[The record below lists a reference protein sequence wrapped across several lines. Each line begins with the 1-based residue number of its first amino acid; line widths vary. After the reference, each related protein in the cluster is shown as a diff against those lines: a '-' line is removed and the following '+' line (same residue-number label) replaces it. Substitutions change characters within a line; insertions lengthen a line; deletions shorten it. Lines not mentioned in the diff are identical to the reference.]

1 MENLDKIA
9 VPIISLVA
17 FMVASYLLKVSMHL
31 TVPVA
36 IVGTA
41 VVYEAYK
48 DFKLFM
54 NRRRIRLRYGTPS
67 FVISLLGLFT
77 VLNWLSI
84 HKNIEPFPSYLLSLS
99 VSVAVIAIVSSFL
112 LSRTVRRRVKGR

>member
-9 VPIISLVA
+9 VPVISLAA
-17 FMVASYLLKVSMHL
+17 FIIASYLLKVSMHL

-41 VVYEAYK
+41 AVYEAYK

-54 NRRRIRLRYGTPS
+54 TRRRIRLRYGAPS

-77 VLNWLSI
+77 VLNWISI
-84 HKNIEPFPSYLLSLS
+84 HKNIEPFPGYLLSLV
-99 VSVAVIAIVSSFL
+99 VSVAVIAMISSFL
-112 LSRTVRRRVKGR
+112 LSRTVRKRVKG